1 MYSIGEIAK
10 IVNISVDAL
19 RYYDEIGLLKP
30 CQINEATRYRYYSK
44 EQISELMF
52 ILEMKGYGFSLDAI
66 RELLLS
72 QDSSRIEGA
81 LYGRRQELQLE
92 HEETLR
98 TIQRLTHRLNA
109 FQGER
114 DTMKDNTVLIVDDV
128 AFMRQILTDILQQ
141 HGYAV
146 VGEARTGEEGVR
158 LFNQLQPSLV
168 IMDIHMPEGMD
179 GIQAAQLIRESNPDA
194 RIAMLSARVQ
204 MDNILGSI
212 RAGAQAFVA
221 KPFQAP
227 QLLDALSGLV
237 EGKDLYSVDRVSRWL
252 QDDNVASQFADAPLS
267 QVMVNQLFTIC
278 SQAVTDADADQQLL
292 ALRLGAS

>member
-81 LYGRRQELQLE
+81 LHSRRQELQLE

-98 TIQRLTHRLNA
+98 TIQRLTHRLSS

-146 VGEARTGEEGVR
+146 VGEARTGDEGVR
-158 LFNQLQPSLV
+158 MFNQLQPSLV
-168 IMDIHMPEGMD
+168 VMDIHMPEGMD
-179 GIQAAQLIRESNPDA
+179 GIQAAQLIIESNPDA
-194 RIAMLSARVQ
+194 RIAMLSARAQ

-227 QLLDALSGLV
+227 QLLDALSDK
-237 EGKDLYSVDRVSRWL
+237 ERYNAERISRWL
-252 QDDNVASQFADAPLS
+252 QDDNVTAQFSGEPLS
-267 QVMVNQLFTIC
+267 QEMINSLLTIC
-278 SQAVTDADADQQLL
+278 SMNISDDDADRQLL
-292 ALRLGAS
+292 DLRLDAS